1 MSRVTG
7 KFQITIP
14 KRLVDAY
21 GIRVGDEVHLV
32 AAGDAISIVLAGD
45 TKVALSQEEKLR
57 AFDEETR
64 RLAAR
69 KREHLPTDAKDR
81 GWTRE
86 ELYTRGRPR

>member
-7 KFQITIP
+7 KFQITLP

-21 GIRVGDEVHLV
+21 GIHVGDEVDLV
-32 AAGDAISIVLAGD
+32 AAGDAISIVLAGGR
-45 TKVALSQEEKLR
+45 KVSLSQEEKLR

-69 KREHLPTDAKDR
+69 KAEHLPADSKDR
-81 GWTRE
+81 GWTRDE
-86 ELYTRGRPR
+86 FYTRGRPR